1 MLFIENDCM
10 GRKFRK
16 VFNNNIVDISLL
28 KVTDKNNKKNKERKL
43 KVILVDFKFI
53 EKKDS

>member
-1 MLFIENDCM
+1 M
-10 GRKFRK
+10 
-16 VFNNNIVDISLL
+16 DISLL

>member
-1 MLFIENDCM
+1 MLFIENDCT